1 MSKSDKYL
9 SHTGIKYRNK
19 KEVNEI
25 LLSSLLQCYG
35 NDERLIRGFFK
46 KIKGYGLKQT
56 EFDDVSLFRNN
67 KKELLKNYS
76 IRKIKTKN
84 GKYFSLTPF
93 GLIQYCNS
101 KESFEDYD
109 IIALLR
115 FLEFHFNQFK
125 SKQDPKLSESLKK
138 IIKNTDGLD
147 LRYKFHDVIS
157 AIKTRGEGFHLTVD
171 CVYKLYRGSVDP
183 GLDVLVTSIS
193 YFEPDNEYFL
203 KFDINSKK
211 ATRKPEKIMEEIFN
225 HIFAKFIIKA
235 FLHSLY
241 NFHLKFVYVFGPRPN
256 RRISIL
262 SIDKMTE
269 DKKEHKKNIKSN
281 KSFDKIALDIIKKF
295 NNELKSNIELHSK
308 QLDILV

>member
-1 MSKSDKYL
+1 MNKSGRIL
-9 SHTGIKYRNK
+9 SLTGITYRNK
-19 KEVNEI
+19 EEAQKI

-35 NDERLIRGFFK
+35 NDERLIRGSYRR
-46 KIKGYGLKQT
+46 IKGYGLKQI
-56 EFDDVSLFRNN
+56 EFGDVTLFRNN
-67 KKELLKNYS
+67 KDELLKNYY
-76 IRKIKTKN
+76 IRNIKTKN

-138 IIKNTDGLD
+138 IIKNTDVLD

-171 CVYKLYRGSVDP
+171 FVYKLNHGSIDP
-183 GLDVLVTSIS
+183 GLNVLVNSIS
-193 YFEPDNEYFL
+193 YFEPNNEYFL

-211 ATRKPEKIMEEIFN
+211 ATGKPETITEEKFN
-225 HIFAKFIIKA
+225 HIFAKFIIEA

-241 NFHLKFVYVFGPRPN
+241 TFHLKFIYIFESKPN
-256 RRISIL
+256 RRIFIL
-262 SIDKMTE
+262 SIDKMTKN
-269 DKKEHKKNIKSN
+269 KKEHKKNIKSN
-281 KSFDKIALDIIKKF
+281 KSFDKIAFDIVKKF
-295 NNELKSNIELHSK
+295 NNELKSNIELHRK
-308 QLDILV
+308 QLDVLV

>member
-1 MSKSDKYL
+1 L
-9 SHTGIKYRNK
+9 SPTGIKYRNK
-19 KEVNEI
+19 KKAKEI

-35 NDERLIRGFFK
+35 NDEHLIRGFFK

-56 EFDDVSLFRNN
+56 EFGDIPLFRNH

-76 IRKIKTKN
+76 IRKIKIKN
-84 GKYFSLTPF
+84 GKYYSLTPF

-115 FLEFHFNQFK
+115 FLEFHYNLPK
-125 SKQDPKLSESLKK
+125 SKHDPNLSKSLRK
-138 IIKNTDGLD
+138 IIKNTDDLD

-171 CVYKLYRGSVDP
+171 CVYKLYHGSVDP
-183 GLDVLVTSIS
+183 GLEVLVTSIS
-193 YFEPDNEYFL
+193 YFEPDIEYFL
-203 KFDINSKK
+203 KFDINFTKTTVRPKK
-211 ATRKPEKIMEEIFN
+211 ITEETFN
-225 HIFAKFIIKA
+225 HLFAKFIIKA

-241 NFHLKFVYVFGPRPN
+241 TFHLKFIYFFGLKSD
-256 RRISIL
+256 RRVAIL
-262 SIDKMTE
+262 GMEMMKGE
-269 DKKEHKKNIKSN
+269 KEYKKNIKSN
-281 KSFDKIALDIIKKF
+281 KSFDKIALDIVKKF

-308 QLDILV
+308 QLDVVG

>member
-1 MSKSDKYL
+1 MSKSGKIL
-9 SHTGIKYRNK
+9 SLIGITYRNK
-19 KEVNEI
+19 EKAQKI
-25 LLSSLLQCYG
+25 LLSNLLQCYG
-35 NDERLIRGFFK
+35 NDERLIRGSYRR
-46 KIKGYGLKQT
+46 IKGYGLKQI
-56 EFDDVSLFRNN
+56 EFGDVTLFRNN
-67 KKELLKNYS
+67 KDELLKNCY
-76 IRKIKTKN
+76 IRNIKTKS

-115 FLEFHFNQFK
+115 FLEFHFNLPK
-125 SKQDPKLSESLKK
+125 SKHDPKLSESLRK

-171 CVYKLYRGSVDP
+171 CVYTLYHGSVDH

-211 ATRKPEKIMEEIFN
+211 VTRKPETITEEIFN

-241 NFHLKFVYVFGPRPN
+241 TFHLKFIYVFESRPN
-256 RRISIL
+256 RRIFIL
-262 SIDKMTE
+262 SIDKMTK

-281 KSFDKIALDIIKKF
+281 KSFDNIALDIVKKF

-308 QLDILV
+308 QLDILA

>member
-1 MSKSDKYL
+1 MSKGDKYL
-9 SHTGIKYRNK
+9 SHTGITYRNK
-19 KEVNEI
+19 KEANEI

-35 NDERLIRGFFK
+35 NDERLIRGFYK

-56 EFDDVSLFRNN
+56 EFDDVPLFRNN
-67 KKELLKNYS
+67 KEKLLKNYF

-84 GKYFSLTPF
+84 GKYFSLTPY

-101 KESFEDYD
+101 KESFEDYE
-109 IIALLR
+109 IISLLR

-125 SKQDPKLSESLKK
+125 SKQDSKLLKSLNR
-138 IIKNTDGLD
+138 IIKNTDDLD

-171 CVYKLYRGSVDP
+171 CLYKLYHGSVDP

-211 ATRKPEKIMEEIFN
+211 TTRKPETIKEENFN
-225 HIFAKFIIKA
+225 HIFAKFIIEA

-241 NFHLKFVYVFGPRPN
+241 TFHLKFIYVFTPRPN
-256 RRISIL
+256 RRIGIL
-262 SIDKMTE
+262 SIDKMTK
-269 DKKEHKKNIKSN
+269 DKKEHQKNIKSN
-281 KSFDKIALDIIKKF
+281 KSFDKIALDIVKKF
-295 NNELKSNIELHSK
+295 NNELKSNIELHST
-308 QLDILV
+308 QLDIIG

>member
-9 SHTGIKYRNK
+9 SHTGMKYRNK
-19 KEVNEI
+19 KEANEI

-35 NDERLIRGFFK
+35 NDERLIRGFYK

-56 EFDDVSLFRNN
+56 EFDDIPLFRRN

-76 IRKIKTKN
+76 IRKIKTKS

-109 IIALLR
+109 ITALLR
-115 FLEFHFNQFK
+115 FLEFHFYQFK
-125 SKQDPKLSESLKK
+125 SKQDPKLSVSLKK
-138 IIKNTDGLD
+138 IINNTEGLD
-147 LRYKFHDVIS
+147 LRYKLHDIIS
-157 AIKTRGEGFHLTVD
+157 AIKIRGEGFHLAVD
-171 CVYKLYRGSVDP
+171 CVYKLNRGSVDP

-203 KFDINSKK
+203 KFNINSKK
-211 ATRKPEKIMEEIFN
+211 ATGKPETITEEIFN

-241 NFHLKFVYVFGPRPN
+241 TFHLKFIYFFTPRPY
-256 RRISIL
+256 RRIAIL
-262 SIDKMTE
+262 SIDKMTKN
-269 DKKEHKKNIKSN
+269 KKEHKKNIKSN
-281 KSFDKIALDIIKKF
+281 KSFDKIALDIVKKF

-308 QLDILV
+308 QLDVVG